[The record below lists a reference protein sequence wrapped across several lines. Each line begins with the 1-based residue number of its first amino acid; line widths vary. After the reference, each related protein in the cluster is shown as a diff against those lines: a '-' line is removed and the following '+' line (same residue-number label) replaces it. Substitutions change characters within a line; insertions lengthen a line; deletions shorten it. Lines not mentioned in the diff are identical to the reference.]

1 MYLTLPTPHPTFNVN
16 KDPVSLLLFVVV
28 PHNSAPHTATS
39 PATAC
44 RVPTRSQGTKEN
56 QVVCADSFNILL
68 TAFAFGEFKAKT
80 ENNWT
85 RKMLQLI
92 LRTIFFL
99 MIARSQSN
107 E

>member
-1 MYLTLPTPHPTFNVN
+1 MYLTLPTPHPTFNIN

-44 RVPTRSQGTKEN
+44 RVPTRRRGTNEN

-68 TAFAFGEFKAKT
+68 TAFAFGEFKVKQKQKT
-80 ENNWT
+80 TGQE
-85 RKMLQLI
+85 KCCSLFSEQYS
-92 LRTIFFL
+92 FL
-99 MIARSQSN
+99 
-107 E
+107 

>member
-28 PHNSAPHTATS
+28 PHNSARLAVFS

-44 RVPTRSQGTKEN
+44 RRGTKEN

-68 TAFAFGEFKAKT
+68 TAFAFGEFKVKQKQKT
-80 ENNWT
+80 TGQE
-85 RKMLQLI
+85 KCCSLFSEQYS
-92 LRTIFFL
+92 FL
-99 MIARSQSN
+99 
-107 E
+107 